1 MKNLLN
7 NIKNEAVEKINKLQ
21 NKKKGNNESDL
32 VDSGQNIQISNSPMN
47 VEKSYFS
54 VYLD

>member
-32 VDSGQNIQISNSPMN
+32 VESGQNIQNSNSQMN
-47 VEKSYFS
+47 VDKSYFS
-54 VYLD
+54 FTY